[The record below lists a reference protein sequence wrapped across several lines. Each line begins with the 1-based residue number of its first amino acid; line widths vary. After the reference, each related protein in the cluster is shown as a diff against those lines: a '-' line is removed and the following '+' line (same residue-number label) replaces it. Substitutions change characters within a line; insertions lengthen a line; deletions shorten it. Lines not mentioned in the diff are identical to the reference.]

1 MPQFNNTTYAV
12 EKPGNFIVTDIHVIP
27 YHREGEEGIF
37 RQIITDQVIEFS
49 IYESVESP
57 FLTGDMTI
65 VDGVNLINKLPL
77 TGFERLE
84 FKLYTPGEKRGYD
97 FSVLSGHPM
106 MITGI
111 RSMSMLKDR
120 IQSYVLE
127 FCSIERVKNDLTRVK
142 RAFSGTTDN
151 AVLSICRDNLETKNN
166 EENLENKTDDDNLK
180 N

>member
-111 RSMSMLKDR
+111 RSKSMLKDR

-127 FCSIERVKNDLTRVK
+127 FCSMERVNNDLTKVK
-142 RAFSGTTDN
+142 RAFAGSTDN
-151 AVLSICRDNLETKNN
+151 AVLQICRNDLNIFVR
-166 EENLENKTDDDNLK
+166 
-180 N
+180 

>member
-65 VDGVNLINKLPL
+65 VDGYKKYIDEYYQNEYESL
-77 TGFERLE
+77 
-84 FKLYTPGEKRGYD
+84 GYE
-97 FSVLSGHPM
+97 
-106 MITGI
+106 I
-111 RSMSMLKDR
+111 
-120 IQSYVLE
+120 
-127 FCSIERVKNDLTRVK
+127 
-142 RAFSGTTDN
+142 
-151 AVLSICRDNLETKNN
+151 
-166 EENLENKTDDDNLK
+166 
-180 N
+180 